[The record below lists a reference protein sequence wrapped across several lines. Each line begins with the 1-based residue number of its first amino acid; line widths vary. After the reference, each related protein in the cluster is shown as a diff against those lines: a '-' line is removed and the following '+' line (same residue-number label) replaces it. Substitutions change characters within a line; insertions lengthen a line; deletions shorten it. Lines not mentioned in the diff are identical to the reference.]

1 MCVSADGN
9 YRLFC
14 SQFTLILTV
23 NSTNTY
29 RLSLSYFE
37 HFSYIL
43 FAEKHFPKKRR
54 KISSLNQ
61 TKIYRQIYYVYKYI
75 SRS

>member
-9 YRLFC
+9 YRLFG

-37 HFSYIL
+37 HFSSIL
-43 FAEKHFPKKRR
+43 FAEKHFPKKKEDKYRHSTKP
-54 KISSLNQ
+54 KIID
-61 TKIYRQIYYVYKYI
+61 KFIMYIY
-75 SRS
+75 